1 MVRTLLTLLCTA
13 PIFLLSCS
21 DETETA
27 YTGPWEIVYEE
38 VFNGPHKDSPEFRK
52 WFNKH
57 RSGKMYFDTK
67 LHNGNLWTQYS
78 IAAEEFHYSDYD
90 KLIWGNIIWVETIE
104 QATEQE
110 MQALVDEFKAF
121 AEPEDKNGNYKICT
135 AFYKKYI
142 QTK

>member
-1 MVRTLLTLLCTA
+1 MAHIKILRSLENGSTSTVQVKCTLTQNFTMG
-13 PIFLLSCS
+13 IYGLS
-21 DETETA
+21 TVLQPKNFT
-27 YTGPWEIVYEE
+27 
-38 VFNGPHKDSPEFRK
+38 
-52 WFNKH
+52 
-57 RSGKMYFDTK
+57 
-67 LHNGNLWTQYS
+67 TQ
-78 IAAEEFHYSDYD
+78 ITD